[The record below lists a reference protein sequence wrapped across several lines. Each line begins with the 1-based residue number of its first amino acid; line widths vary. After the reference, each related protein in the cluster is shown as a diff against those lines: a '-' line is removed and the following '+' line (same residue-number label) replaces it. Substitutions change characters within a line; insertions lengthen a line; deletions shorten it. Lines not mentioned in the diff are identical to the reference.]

1 MGTAQSIPAA
11 TARQQGAGLI
21 DLATAKDTP
30 TPENAVQN
38 YAVSTG
44 TGSLDA
50 ARGSVIVEVD
60 GEAVTGE
67 VDVTGQDIDESTAET
82 LVEGVEEQQAELSGM
97 SWSGMS
103 WSGMSWSGMSWSGM
117 SWSGMSWS
125 GMSWSGHVLVRH
137 ELVRDVLVRHEL
149 ERDVL
154 VRDELDVSS

>member
-1 MGTAQSIPAA
+1 MGTAQTIPAA
-11 TARQQGAGLI
+11 TAREQGAGLI
-21 DLATAKDTP
+21 DLATAVNTP

-82 LVEGVEEQQAELSGM
+82 LADGCRGAAGRAVGHELVRHVVVRHE

-125 GMSWSGHVLVRH
+125 PAMSWSGMSWSGM
-137 ELVRDVLVRHEL
+137 
-149 ERDVL
+149 
-154 VRDELDVSS
+154 SWSGMSWT